1 MCGVGSTVLGFV
13 NFFCCFC
20 CFWIYYYLFVPSHTH
35 TPSSSFLFF
44 LLQSWVMFFL
54 AFFSTIFA
62 YVGLTGCSFMVVG
75 AKTDDK
81 SEYLGFG
88 LFNEAYY
95 YENGEKRRGCLPY
108 LEEFKDEYVSD
119 SAFNASRTFSM
130 TTVIL
135 ETLGIALLITLL
147 LFYRPSPKSRR
158 MLIWNVVRGMFG
170 TAFLTQLFMFSVFAS
185 EFCKNYNGVETQCN
199 AGPGASLASFNVFL
213 LLAIFVMSLFAPP
226 PRHPVFMVWDPVLRP
241 PEDDDGGKHRIRTEI
256 YSTAHDPN
264 DSDSNNNMGVEV
276 VAGDTFDMQEET
288 PTPRN
293 YNIDNASSMHEDVI
307 EPSDYGA
314 RGVVMSVPSID
325 NKGAAAARSPVK
337 NYVDNDYKTTESQS
351 TATAVIAA
359 DAPSEDMDTAGTT
372 PPLLYK
378 ISPTSN
384 ISLGNDKPTV
394 FVETQIVPEGKRT
407 IETITHPDGSRTV
420 TTTLERFS
428 DSDDGANVK
437 GDDDDVVDV

>member
-1 MCGVGSTVLGFV
+1 MACLDLSFADSGSLCSSHVV
-13 NFFCCFC
+13 FC
-20 CFWIYYYLFVPSHTH
+20 L
-35 TPSSSFLFF
+35 F
-44 LLQSWVMFFL
+44 LLVSFQNILKQSWVMFFL

-62 YVGLTGCSFMVVG
+62 YVGLTGCSFMLVG

-108 LEEFKDEYVSD
+108 LQEFKDEYVND
-119 SAFNASRTFSM
+119 SAFNASRTFST

-135 ETLGIALLITLL
+135 ESLGIATLMTLL

-158 MLIWNVVRGMFG
+158 IMIWNVVRVMFG
-170 TAFLTQLFMFSVFAS
+170 AAFLTQLFTFSVFAS
-185 EFCKNYNGVETQCN
+185 DFCKNYNDVETQCN

-213 LLAIFVMSLFAPP
+213 LLAIFIMSLFAPP

-241 PEDDDGGKHRIRTEI
+241 PEDDDDKHHIRTEI

-264 DSDSNNNMGVEV
+264 DSDSNNMGVEV
-276 VAGDTFDMQEET
+276 VAGDTFDMQEEV

-293 YNIDNASSMHEDVI
+293 YNNDNASLSDDVI
-307 EPSDYGA
+307 EPSDYDA
-314 RGVVMSVPSID
+314 WGVVKSAPSID
-325 NKGAAAARSPVK
+325 EGVAARSPVK
-337 NYVDNDYKTTESQS
+337 NYADDYKTTESQS

-359 DAPSEDMDTAGTT
+359 DAPSEDMGTGTT
-372 PPLLYK
+372 PLYK

-384 ISLGNDKPTV
+384 ISIGNDKPTV
-394 FVETQIVPEGKRT
+394 FVETQIVPEGKKT
-407 IETITHPDGSRTV
+407 IETVTHPDGSRTV

-428 DSDDGANVK
+428 DSEDGANMK
-437 GDDDDVVDV
+437 GDDVVDV